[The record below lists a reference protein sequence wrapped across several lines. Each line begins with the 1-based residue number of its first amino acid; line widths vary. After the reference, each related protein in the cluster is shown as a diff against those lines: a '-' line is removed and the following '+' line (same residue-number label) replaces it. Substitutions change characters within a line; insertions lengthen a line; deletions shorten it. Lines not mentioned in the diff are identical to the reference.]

1 MINDVLFWIVGILW
15 FVDEIETLID
25 LKKFGIEREKNPIA
39 RFFVEHGPMVFTVF
53 KIISFSIFVFL
64 IKTIQLFDTSIGFFK
79 KNNKIDIENTGDRS
93 DQNYINKKLQ
103 QKRFHSLRIQLLKKE
118 LFPNGWYW
126 RQHCKNIDP
135 YIVHYNCI
143 KGIINKEN
151 DMKKYN
157 HWLV

>member
-64 IKTIQLFDTSIGFFK
+64 IKTIQLFDSAFSTVILLIVGVAYLLVDIR
-79 KNNKIDIENTGDRS
+79 NYKII
-93 DQNYINKKLQ
+93 
-103 QKRFHSLRIQLLKKE
+103 
-118 LFPNGWYW
+118 
-126 RQHCKNIDP
+126 
-135 YIVHYNCI
+135 
-143 KGIINKEN
+143 
-151 DMKKYN
+151 
-157 HWLV
+157 